1 MHIKI
6 LKRNQIIIS
15 VIALMLI
22 TVGYINFSS
31 SISKTKE
38 IKETNASEINE
49 AEMAEIGDARLVNS
63 DNTAEEVI
71 SEEAKATDEST
82 EETVSSS
89 ISEANNYFASSRM
102 QRDNMYSEILESYE
116 KQLANET
123 ISAEQKNNSTNQ
135 INNINNKKN
144 SIMIAEN
151 LIRNLGFEDVVVFM
165 NDNSVSVVV
174 KTETLQDADV
184 AQIQNIICR
193 ELNVGAELVHIS
205 VR

>member
-6 LKRNQIIIS
+6 LKKNQIIIS

-38 IKETNASEINE
+38 TNALEINE
-49 AEMAEIGDARLVNS
+49 AEMAGIGDARLVNS
-63 DNTAEEVI
+63 DSLTEEVI
-71 SEEAKATDEST
+71 SKEAGAT
-82 EETVSSS
+82 EEDTQETISSS
-89 ISEANNYFASSRM
+89 ISEASNYFVSSRM

-116 KQLANET
+116 KLLANDT
-123 ISAEQKNNSTNQ
+123 ISAEQKSNSSNE

-151 LIRNLGFEDVVVFM
+151 LIKNLGFEDVVIFM
-165 NDNSVSVVV
+165 NETSVSVIV
-174 KTETLQDADV
+174 KAETLQEADV
-184 AQIQNIICR
+184 AQIQNIVCR

>member
-38 IKETNASEINE
+38 TNASEIDE
-49 AEMAEIGDARLVNS
+49 TEMAGIGDARLVNS
-63 DNTAEEVI
+63 DNTTEEVI

-82 EETVSSS
+82 KETVSSS
-89 ISEANNYFASSRM
+89 ISDANNYFASSRM

-116 KQLANET
+116 KLLANET

-151 LIRNLGFEDVVVFM
+151 LIKNLGFEDVVVFM

-184 AQIQNIICR
+184 AQIQNIVCR

>member
-31 SISKTKE
+31 SISKIKE
-38 IKETNASEINE
+38 TKETNALEIDE
-49 AEMAEIGDARLVNS
+49 SEMAGIGDARLVNS
-63 DNTAEEVI
+63 EDTVEEVI
-71 SEEAKATDEST
+71 SEEDGAT

-89 ISEANNYFASSRM
+89 VSEANNYFASSRM
-102 QRDNMYSEILESYE
+102 QRDNMYSEILETYE
-116 KQLANET
+116 NQLANET
-123 ISAEQKNNSTNQ
+123 ISVEQKNNSSKE
-135 INNINNKKN
+135 INNINSQKN

-151 LIRNLGFEDVVVFM
+151 LIKNLGFDDVVIFM
-165 NDNSVSVVV
+165 NDNSVSVIVHA
-174 KTETLQDADV
+174 ETLQEADV
-184 AQIQNIICR
+184 AQIQNIVCR